1 MHHSGV
7 GTEPLYTTLTSFA
20 LEEKSMILIIVG
32 KLARNI
38 AVPTS
43 HRVYFNHHIER
54 LGGFRGCL
62 QIAETVGSRTLIR
75 EQLSRSLPRI
85 QNGRVRSL
93 LKSSRSRKER
103 QCTAAFSLTGQPL
116 AQRDFAWFGTF

>member
-1 MHHSGV
+1 MHHSGE

-32 KLARNI
+32 QLARNI

-54 LGGFRGCL
+54 LGGIRGRL

-75 EQLSRSLPRI
+75 EQLPRSLPRI

-116 AQRDFAWFGTF
+116 A